1 MAADAGDD
9 QSVAASSLT
18 EGTGSLLRRMP
29 RTEVNP
35 RRLLPLIVTVTGM
48 GVLAFAI
55 IAPALPDLADELGV
69 ARGSIGLVQ
78 GAVAVPGIFL
88 AAYIG
93 YLADKLG
100 RRRVIRVS
108 LLIFGVFGLASFFA
122 RSYWLLV
129 GARLLQGLGTSGL
142 LSLGVV
148 LIGDLFTGLERRW
161 AMGINLAA
169 LTMTTTLAP
178 IAGGF
183 IAEGGAFRPF
193 LVYVLAF
200 PVFLMTRRLPNMK
213 PESAPSPPFSHLR
226 EAMQLLKRKGKRS
239 DFLGVLPMSLIT
251 LGIFLGLGLTVL
263 PLFLEREFGLGVS
276 HRGLIAAILSGASSA
291 ASALSGR
298 VGRWLTPRQVLS
310 TAFAFMVV
318 GFAVIGAAPSLWVL
332 PLGLVVLGLA
342 TGSIFPLL
350 QDYSASV
357 GPAQYRGMLVGTW
370 VSANRVGQ
378 FAGPSSGTAIAGA
391 IGERRAYFAG
401 AAVMGVIA
409 VTWRPLRRLG
419 RWISQRG

>member
-1 MAADAGDD
+1 MP
-9 QSVAASSLT
+9 QT
-18 EGTGSLLRRMP
+18 EID
-29 RTEVNP
+29 P

-55 IAPALPDLADELGV
+55 IAPVLPDLADELGV
-69 ARGSIGLVQ
+69 SRGSIGLVQ
-78 GAVAVPGIFL
+78 GAVAIPGIFL

-93 YLADKLG
+93 YLADRFG

-108 LLIFGVFGLASFFA
+108 LIIFGVFGLACFFA
-122 RSYWLLV
+122 RSYWVLV
-129 GARLLQGLGTSGL
+129 GFRILQGLGTSGL

-148 LIGDLFTGLERRW
+148 LIGDLFTGIERRW

-169 LTMTTTLAP
+169 LTMTTTIAP

-193 LVYVLAF
+193 LVYFLAF
-200 PVFLMTRRLPNMK
+200 PVFVMARRLPDPK
-213 PESAPSPPFSHLR
+213 DATKPSPPFRHLR
-226 EAMQLLKRKGKRS
+226 EAMQLLKREGKRS

-251 LGIFLGLGLTVL
+251 LGVFLGLGLTVL

-276 HRGLIAAILSGASSA
+276 QRGLIAAVLSGASSL
-291 ASALSGR
+291 ASVFSGR
-298 VGRWLTPRQVLS
+298 VGQRLTPRQVLTS
-310 TAFAFMVV
+310 AFVFMVV
-318 GFAVIGAAPSLWVL
+318 GFTIVGLAPSLWVL
-332 PLGLVVLGLA
+332 PLGLIVLGLA

-357 GPAQYRGMLVGTW
+357 GPAHYRGMLVGTW

-378 FAGPSSGTAIAGA
+378 FAGPAGGTALADS
-391 IGERRAYFAG
+391 IGDRRAYFAG

-409 VTWRPLRRLG
+409 VTWMPLRRLG
-419 RWISQRG
+419 KRISQRGAR

>member
-1 MAADAGDD
+1 MP
-9 QSVAASSLT
+9 QT
-18 EGTGSLLRRMP
+18 EP
-29 RTEVNP
+29 DP

-55 IAPALPDLADELGV
+55 IAPVLPDLADELGV
-69 ARGSIGLVQ
+69 SRGSIGLVQ
-78 GAVAVPGIFL
+78 GAVAIPGIFL

-93 YLADKLG
+93 YLADRFG

-108 LLIFGVFGLASFFA
+108 LIIFGVFGLACFFA
-122 RSYWLLV
+122 RSYWVLV
-129 GARLLQGLGTSGL
+129 GFRILQGLGTSGL

-148 LIGDLFTGLERRW
+148 LIGDLFTGVERRW
-161 AMGINLAA
+161 AMGLNLAA

-193 LVYVLAF
+193 LVFVLAF
-200 PVFLMTRRLPNMK
+200 PVFVMARRLPDPK
-213 PESAPSPPFSHLR
+213 DATKPSPPFRHLR
-226 EAMQLLKRKGKRS
+226 EAMQLLKKEGRRS

-251 LGIFLGLGLTVL
+251 LGVFLGLGLTVL

-276 HRGLIAAILSGASSA
+276 QRGLVAAILSGASSL
-291 ASALSGR
+291 ASVFSGR
-298 VGRWLTPRQVLS
+298 IGLLLTPRQVLTS
-310 TAFAFMVV
+310 AFTFMVV
-318 GFAVIGAAPSLWVL
+318 GFTVIGLAPSLWIL
-332 PLGLVVLGLA
+332 PLGLIVLGLA

-350 QDYSASV
+350 QDYSASA
-357 GPAQYRGMLVGTW
+357 GPAHYRGMLVGTW

-378 FAGPSSGTAIAGA
+378 FAGPAGGTALAES
-391 IGERRAYFAG
+391 IGDRRAYFAG

-409 VTWRPLRRLG
+409 VTWMPLRRLG
-419 RWISQRG
+419 KRISQRGAG

>member
-1 MAADAGDD
+1 MP
-9 QSVAASSLT
+9 QT
-18 EGTGSLLRRMP
+18 ELD
-29 RTEVNP
+29 P

-48 GVLAFAI
+48 GVLAFAV
-55 IAPALPDLADELGV
+55 IAPVLPGLADELGV
-69 ARGSIGLVQ
+69 SRGSIGLVQ
-78 GAVAVPGIFL
+78 GAVAIPGIFL

-93 YLADKLG
+93 YLADRFG

-108 LLIFGVFGLASFFA
+108 LIIFGVFGLACFFA
-122 RSYWLLV
+122 RSYWVLV
-129 GARLLQGLGTSGL
+129 GFRILQGLGTSGL

-148 LIGDLFTGLERRW
+148 LIGDLFTGIERRW

-178 IAGGF
+178 IAGRF

-193 LVYVLAF
+193 LIFFLAF
-200 PVFLMTRRLPNMK
+200 PVFVMARRLPDPK
-213 PESAPSPPFSHLR
+213 GATKPSPPFRHLR
-226 EAMQLLKRKGKRS
+226 EAMQLLKREGKRS

-251 LGIFLGLGLTVL
+251 LGVFLGLGLTVL

-276 HRGLIAAILSGASSA
+276 QRGLVAAILSASSSL
-291 ASALSGR
+291 ASVLSGR
-298 VGRWLTPRQVLS
+298 VGSLYTPRQVLTS
-310 TAFAFMVV
+310 AFTFMVV
-318 GFAVIGAAPSLWVL
+318 GFTVIGLAPSLWVL
-332 PLGLVVLGLA
+332 SLGLILLGLA

-357 GPAQYRGMLVGTW
+357 GPAHYRGMLVGTW

-378 FAGPSSGTAIAGA
+378 FAGPAGGTALAES
-391 IGERRAYFAG
+391 IGDRRAYFAG

-409 VTWRPLRRLG
+409 VTWMPLRSLG
-419 RWISQRG
+419 KRISQRVAE

>member
-1 MAADAGDD
+1 
-9 QSVAASSLT
+9 
-18 EGTGSLLRRMP
+18 MP
-29 RTEVNP
+29 QTEVDP

-69 ARGSIGLVQ
+69 SRGSIGLVQ
-78 GAVAVPGIFL
+78 GAVAIPGIFL

-93 YLADKLG
+93 YLADRFG

-108 LLIFGVFGLASFFA
+108 LLIFGIFGLASFFA

-129 GARLLQGLGTSGL
+129 GARILQGLGTSGL

-148 LIGDLFTGLERRW
+148 LIGDLFTGIERRR
-161 AMGINLAA
+161 AMGINMAA

-193 LVYVLAF
+193 LVFVVAF
-200 PVFLMTRRLPNMK
+200 PVLFMARRLPD
-213 PESAPSPPFSHLR
+213 PPAASPPSPPFRHLG
-226 EAMQLLKRKGKRS
+226 EAMHLLKIKRKRS

-251 LGIFLGLGLTVL
+251 LGVFLGLGLTVL

-276 HRGLIAAILSGASSA
+276 QRGLIAAILSSSSST

-298 VGRWLTPRQVLS
+298 VGSRFLPRQVLT
-310 TAFAFMVV
+310 TAFTFMVV
-318 GFAVIGAAPSLWVL
+318 GFTVIGLSPSLWVL
-332 PLGLVVLGLA
+332 PLGLIVLGFA

-350 QDYSASV
+350 QDYAAGV
-357 GPAQYRGMLVGTW
+357 GPAHYRGMLVGTW

-378 FAGPSSGTAIAGA
+378 FAGPAGGTAVADA
-391 IGERRAYFAG
+391 IGDRRAYFGG
-401 AAVMGVIA
+401 AVVMGIVA
-409 VTWRPLRRLG
+409 VTWLPLRRLG
-419 RWISQRG
+419 KLISQRGGR

>member
-1 MAADAGDD
+1 MP
-9 QSVAASSLT
+9 QT
-18 EGTGSLLRRMP
+18 ELD
-29 RTEVNP
+29 P

-55 IAPALPDLADELGV
+55 IAPVLPDLAEELGV
-69 ARGSIGLVQ
+69 SRGSIGLVQ
-78 GAVAVPGIFL
+78 GAVAIPGIFL

-93 YLADKLG
+93 YLADRFG

-108 LLIFGVFGLASFFA
+108 LIIFGVFGLACFFA
-122 RSYWLLV
+122 RSYWVLV
-129 GARLLQGLGTSGL
+129 GFRILQGLGTSGL

-148 LIGDLFTGLERRW
+148 LIGDLFTGIERRW

-193 LVYVLAF
+193 LIYFVAF
-200 PVFLMTRRLPNMK
+200 PVFVMARRLPDPK
-213 PESAPSPPFSHLR
+213 GATKPSPPFRHLR
-226 EAMQLLKRKGKRS
+226 EAMQLLKREGKRS

-251 LGIFLGLGLTVL
+251 LGVFLGLGLTVL

-276 HRGLIAAILSGASSA
+276 QRGLVAAILSASSSL
-291 ASALSGR
+291 ASVLSGR
-298 VGRWLTPRQVLS
+298 VGSLYTPRQVLTS
-310 TAFAFMVV
+310 AFTFMVV
-318 GFAVIGAAPSLWVL
+318 GFTVIGLAPSLWVL
-332 PLGLVVLGLA
+332 SLGLILLGLA

-357 GPAQYRGMLVGTW
+357 GPAHYRGMLVGTW

-378 FAGPSSGTAIAGA
+378 FAGPAGGTALADS
-391 IGERRAYFAG
+391 IGDRRAYFAG

-409 VTWRPLRRLG
+409 VTWMPLRRLG
-419 RWISQRG
+419 RRISQRGAE

>member
-1 MAADAGDD
+1 MP
-9 QSVAASSLT
+9 QT
-18 EGTGSLLRRMP
+18 ELD
-29 RTEVNP
+29 P

-48 GVLAFAI
+48 GVLAFAV
-55 IAPALPDLADELGV
+55 IAPVLPDLADELGV
-69 ARGSIGLVQ
+69 SRGSIGLVQ
-78 GAVAVPGIFL
+78 GAVAIPGIFL

-93 YLADKLG
+93 YLADRFG

-108 LLIFGVFGLASFFA
+108 LIIFGVFGLACFFA
-122 RSYWLLV
+122 RSYWVLV
-129 GARLLQGLGTSGL
+129 GFRILQGLGTSGL

-148 LIGDLFTGLERRW
+148 LIGDLFTGIERRW

-193 LVYVLAF
+193 LIYFVAF
-200 PVFLMTRRLPNMK
+200 PVFVMARRLPDPK
-213 PESAPSPPFSHLR
+213 GATKPSPPFRHLR
-226 EAMQLLKRKGKRS
+226 EAMQLLKREGKRS

-251 LGIFLGLGLTVL
+251 LGVFLGLGLTVL

-276 HRGLIAAILSGASSA
+276 QRGLVAAILSASSSL
-291 ASALSGR
+291 ASVLSGR
-298 VGRWLTPRQVLS
+298 VGSLYTPRQVLTS
-310 TAFAFMVV
+310 AFTFMVV
-318 GFAVIGAAPSLWVL
+318 GFTVIGLAPSLWVL
-332 PLGLVVLGLA
+332 SLGLILLGLA

-357 GPAQYRGMLVGTW
+357 GPAHYRGMLVGTW

-378 FAGPSSGTAIAGA
+378 FAGPAGGTALADS
-391 IGERRAYFAG
+391 IGDRRAYFAG

-409 VTWRPLRRLG
+409 VTWMPLRRLG
-419 RWISQRG
+419 RRISQRGAE

>member
-1 MAADAGDD
+1 MP
-9 QSVAASSLT
+9 QT
-18 EGTGSLLRRMP
+18 EP
-29 RTEVNP
+29 DP

-55 IAPALPDLADELGV
+55 IAPVLPDLADELGV
-69 ARGSIGLVQ
+69 SRGSIGLVQ
-78 GAVAVPGIFL
+78 GAVAIPGIFL

-93 YLADKLG
+93 YLADRFG

-108 LLIFGVFGLASFFA
+108 LIIFGVFGLACFFA
-122 RSYWLLV
+122 RSYWVLV
-129 GARLLQGLGTSGL
+129 GFRILQGLGTSGL

-148 LIGDLFTGLERRW
+148 LIGDLFTGVERRW
-161 AMGINLAA
+161 AMGLNLAA

-200 PVFLMTRRLPNMK
+200 PVFVMARRLPDPK
-213 PESAPSPPFSHLR
+213 DATKPSPPFRHLR
-226 EAMQLLKRKGKRS
+226 EAMQLLKKEGRRS

-251 LGIFLGLGLTVL
+251 LGVFLGLGLTVL

-276 HRGLIAAILSGASSA
+276 QRGLVAAILSGASSL
-291 ASALSGR
+291 ASVFSGR
-298 VGRWLTPRQVLS
+298 IGLLLTPRQVLTS
-310 TAFAFMVV
+310 SFTFMVV
-318 GFAVIGAAPSLWVL
+318 GFTVIGLAPSLWIL
-332 PLGLVVLGLA
+332 PLGLIVLGLA

-357 GPAQYRGMLVGTW
+357 GPAHYRGMLVGTW

-378 FAGPSSGTAIAGA
+378 FAGPAGGTALAES
-391 IGERRAYFAG
+391 IGDRRAYFAG

-409 VTWRPLRRLG
+409 VTWMPLRRLG
-419 RWISQRG
+419 KRISQRVAG

>member
-1 MAADAGDD
+1 MA
-9 QSVAASSLT
+9 QT
-18 EGTGSLLRRMP
+18 EP
-29 RTEVNP
+29 DP

-55 IAPALPDLADELGV
+55 IAPVLPDLADELGV
-69 ARGSIGLVQ
+69 SRGSIGLVQ
-78 GAVAVPGIFL
+78 GAVAIPGIFL

-93 YLADKLG
+93 YLADRFG

-108 LLIFGVFGLASFFA
+108 LIIFGVFGLACFFA
-122 RSYWLLV
+122 RSYWVLV
-129 GARLLQGLGTSGL
+129 GFRILQGLGTSGL

-148 LIGDLFTGLERRW
+148 LIGDLFTGVERRW
-161 AMGINLAA
+161 AMGLNLAA

-200 PVFLMTRRLPNMK
+200 PVFVMARRLPDPK
-213 PESAPSPPFSHLR
+213 DATKPSPPFRHLR
-226 EAMQLLKRKGKRS
+226 EAMQLLKKEGRRS

-251 LGIFLGLGLTVL
+251 LGVFLGLGLTVL

-276 HRGLIAAILSGASSA
+276 QRGLVAAILSGASSL
-291 ASALSGR
+291 ASVFSGR
-298 VGRWLTPRQVLS
+298 IGLLLTPRQVLTS
-310 TAFAFMVV
+310 AFIFMVV
-318 GFAVIGAAPSLWVL
+318 GFTVIGLAPSLWIL
-332 PLGLVVLGLA
+332 PLGLIVLGLA

-357 GPAQYRGMLVGTW
+357 GPAHYRGMLVGTW

-378 FAGPSSGTAIAGA
+378 FAGPAGGTALAES
-391 IGERRAYFAG
+391 IGDRRAYFAG

-409 VTWRPLRRLG
+409 VTWMPLRRLG
-419 RWISQRG
+419 KRISQRVAE

>member
-1 MAADAGDD
+1 MP
-9 QSVAASSLT
+9 QT
-18 EGTGSLLRRMP
+18 EID
-29 RTEVNP
+29 P

-55 IAPALPDLADELGV
+55 IAPVLPDLADELGV
-69 ARGSIGLVQ
+69 SRGSIGLVQ
-78 GAVAVPGIFL
+78 GAVAIPGIFL

-93 YLADKLG
+93 YLADRFG

-108 LLIFGVFGLASFFA
+108 LIIFGVFGLACFFA
-122 RSYWLLV
+122 RSYWVLV
-129 GARLLQGLGTSGL
+129 GFRILQGLGTSGL

-148 LIGDLFTGLERRW
+148 LIGDLFTGIERRW

-169 LTMTTTLAP
+169 LTMTTTIAP

-193 LVYVLAF
+193 LVYFLAF
-200 PVFLMTRRLPNMK
+200 PVFVMARRLPDPK
-213 PESAPSPPFSHLR
+213 DATKPSPPFRHLR
-226 EAMQLLKRKGKRS
+226 EAMQLLKREGKRS

-251 LGIFLGLGLTVL
+251 LGVFLGLGLTVL

-276 HRGLIAAILSGASSA
+276 QRGLIAAVLSGSSSLASVF
-291 ASALSGR
+291 SGR
-298 VGRWLTPRQVLS
+298 VGQRLTPRQVLTS
-310 TAFAFMVV
+310 AFVFMVV
-318 GFAVIGAAPSLWVL
+318 GFTIVGLAPSLWVL
-332 PLGLVVLGLA
+332 PLGLIVLGLA

-357 GPAQYRGMLVGTW
+357 GPAHYRGMLVGTW

-378 FAGPSSGTAIAGA
+378 FAGPAGGTALADS
-391 IGERRAYFAG
+391 IGDRRAYFAG

-409 VTWRPLRRLG
+409 VTWMPLRRLG
-419 RWISQRG
+419 KRISQRGAR

>member
-1 MAADAGDD
+1 MA
-9 QSVAASSLT
+9 QT
-18 EGTGSLLRRMP
+18 EP
-29 RTEVNP
+29 DP

-55 IAPALPDLADELGV
+55 IAPVLPDLADELGV
-69 ARGSIGLVQ
+69 SRGSIGLVQ
-78 GAVAVPGIFL
+78 GAVAIPGIFL

-93 YLADKLG
+93 YLADRFG

-108 LLIFGVFGLASFFA
+108 LIIFGVFGLACFFA
-122 RSYWLLV
+122 RSYWVLV
-129 GARLLQGLGTSGL
+129 GFRILQGLGTSGL

-148 LIGDLFTGLERRW
+148 LIGDLFTGVERRW
-161 AMGINLAA
+161 AMGLNLAA

-200 PVFLMTRRLPNMK
+200 PVFVMARRLPDPK
-213 PESAPSPPFSHLR
+213 DATKPSPPFRHLS
-226 EAMQLLKRKGKRS
+226 EAMQLLKKEGRRS

-251 LGIFLGLGLTVL
+251 LGVFLGLGLTVL

-276 HRGLIAAILSGASSA
+276 QRGLVAAILSGASSL
-291 ASALSGR
+291 ASVFSGR
-298 VGRWLTPRQVLS
+298 IGLLLTPRQVLTS
-310 TAFAFMVV
+310 SFTFMVV
-318 GFAVIGAAPSLWVL
+318 GFTVIGLAPSLWIL
-332 PLGLVVLGLA
+332 PLGLIVLGLA

-357 GPAQYRGMLVGTW
+357 GPAHYRGMLVGTW

-378 FAGPSSGTAIAGA
+378 FAGPAGGTALAES
-391 IGERRAYFAG
+391 IGDRRAYFAG

-409 VTWRPLRRLG
+409 VTWMPLRRLG
-419 RWISQRG
+419 KRISQRVAG